1 MGVTVGEAT
10 IDLASFAEEIG
21 PAGPVAVEGG
31 RTQWDIG
38 GPPDPSVRLV
48 RAPAGIAEIAADE
61 MTVCCGAGT
70 LVTELDA
77 ALAEHGQCVALP
89 PWDGATVG
97 GVLAVGHS
105 GIRRLGY
112 GPVRDTLL
120 QARYV
125 SAEGRVVKAGG
136 PTVKNVSGYD
146 LCRLLVG
153 SLGTVGLIGEVIL
166 RTRPI
171 PAASR
176 WFTAETTDPS
186 ALVAAL
192 YRPASVLWDGA
203 RAWALLEGHPADV
216 DALASESGLVPTD
229 SPPALPPHRW
239 SMSPTE
245 ISGLSGTFLV
255 EVGVGVVHHTE
266 PQPLRPV
273 DRVVADLSARIRGLF
288 DPEHRLNPGRDVLA
302 A

>member
-1 MGVTVGEAT
+1 MPR
-10 IDLASFAEEIG
+10 S
-21 PAGPVAVEGG
+21 
-31 RTQWDIG
+31 
-38 GPPDPSVRLV
+38 
-48 RAPAGIAEIAADE
+48 
-61 MTVCCGAGT
+61 
-70 LVTELDA
+70 
-77 ALAEHGQCVALP
+77 AEHGQCVALP
-89 PWDGATVG
+89 AWDGATVG

-176 WFTAETTDPS
+176 WFTAETADPS

-216 DALASESGLVPTD
+216 EALASASGLAPTD
-229 SPPALPPHRW
+229 APPALPPHRW
-239 SMSPTE
+239 SISPTE
-245 ISGLSGTFLV
+245 ISALRARSSSRWAWASCTTPSPNRLV
-255 EVGVGVVHHTE
+255 RST
-266 PQPLRPV
+266 QSSQ
-273 DRVVADLSARIRGLF
+273 DLSARIRRLF